1 MPINAQLA
9 AAYVAA
15 LPESQRW
22 FHKEKEKTVAGVDN
36 TGIRGIN
43 TSKEGVGPL
52 HAFNT
57 WANGALGTF
66 RAADFDEAAFSTQ
79 AGFDAVHLKF
89 VESLEGYWPK
99 HGFEPLYR
107 AQALRLVNLF
117 IKHLRVKA
125 QNRPTILRSVEENGH
140 IVVNTPNL
148 SKLGELFGGGLPVYE
163 PSMDEATAMQSYRVI
178 QQAVRDFCT
187 QYGGSPLMLDIF
199 FR

>member
-22 FHKEKEKTVAGVDN
+22 FHKAKETTVAGVDN

-43 TSKEGVGPL
+43 TSKDGVGPL

-57 WANGALGTF
+57 WASGALGSF
-66 RAADFDEAAFSTQ
+66 RANDFDMAAFVTQ

-89 VESLEGYWPK
+89 VESLEDYWPK

-125 QNRPTILRSVEENGH
+125 QNRPAILKGVEENGH

-148 SKLGELFGGGLPVYE
+148 DKLDQLFGGGLPAYE
-163 PSMDEATAMQSYRVI
+163 PSMDEATAMRSYQVI
-178 QQAVRDFCT
+178 QQAVRDFCS